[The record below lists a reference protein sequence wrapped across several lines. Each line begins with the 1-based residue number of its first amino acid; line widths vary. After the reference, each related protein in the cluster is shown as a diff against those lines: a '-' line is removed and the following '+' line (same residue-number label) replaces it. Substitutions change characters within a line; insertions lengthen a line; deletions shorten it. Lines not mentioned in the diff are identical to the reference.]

1 MNASDLATL
10 EAHLSPEERKELM
23 ALVMA
28 DIHDKLWSPLPGPQ
42 QMAYDS
48 IADVIGFG
56 GAAGGGKTDL
66 AIGKAIMQHR
76 VAFVVRKNGTEHTG
90 MVDRLTELLGT
101 RDGFSSKDGIWRGA
115 GPRGV
120 QIEFGSLPNPK
131 DEEKYRGRPHDLI
144 IYDEATSL
152 AQLQVEFLMAWNR
165 TTTPGQRCQTLLTFN
180 PPSTAEGRWVIEYFA
195 PWLDT
200 KHPNP
205 AMPGELRWFAVIDGQ
220 QTEMPDGAPFMH
232 KGELITPRSRT
243 FIPSRISDNPYLV
256 GTGYMSQLQALPE
269 PLRSQM
275 LYGSFTAGVQ
285 DDPWQVIPTSW
296 VEEAQARW
304 KKRAPKGEMLAIGVD
319 VARGGQDK
327 TSIATRHMDDNGKGM
342 WFDEPH
348 EYPGSQTPDGPKVAG
363 LTIAHRR
370 DDAPIHIDVIG
381 VGASP
386 YDVLNGMRLNVIG
399 VNVAEKARGTDRSGK
414 LRFFNQRSELWWRMR
429 EALDPASDTGIALPP
444 TKKLLSELC
453 APKWEASGYT
463 VKVESR
469 DDIIERIGHSPDMA
483 TAYILALMETP
494 KVSFKMQ
501 QQSMEEVLSYDPMA
515 SRG

>member
-28 DIHDKLWSPLPGPQ
+28 DIRDKLWSPLPGPQ

-56 GAAGGGKTDL
+56 GSAGGGKTDL

-152 AQLQVEFLMAWNR
+152 TQLQVEFLMAWNR

-220 QTEMPDGAPFMH
+220 QTEMPDGTPFMH

-327 TSIATRHMDDNGKGM
+327 TSIATRHVDDNGKGM

-370 DDAPIHIDVIG
+370 DDAPIHIDAIG

-414 LRFFNQRSELWWRMR
+414 LRFFNQRSELWWHMR
-429 EALDPASDTGIALPP
+429 EALDPANDTGIALPP

-469 DDIIERIGHSPDMA
+469 DDIIKRIGHSPDMA